1 MLGLAGD
8 VRSQRTI
15 CDGVGAMLALKLS
28 VGVCDARSLLI
39 LLLLALTG
47 QAVMPTLFLLVLTVD
62 ARSC

>member
-28 VGVCDARSLLI
+28 VGVCDARSLFNP
-39 LLLLALTG
+39 LLLALTG